1 MKLLAILAGLVVEVR
16 QRLAPDVDTCN
27 AVLLLE
33 YAAGDRAR
41 AAVADRGLVDLRNR
55 QKYEGGA
62 CDERFVS
69 AKNIVQLVTL
79 LHDLN
84 AELERDF
91 KRGGPADPIEH
102 LAGWGRYQTR
112 RFRSR
117 RPRD

>member
-55 QKYEGGA
+55 
-62 CDERFVS
+62 
-69 AKNIVQLVTL
+69 
-79 LHDLN
+79 
-84 AELERDF
+84 
-91 KRGGPADPIEH
+91 
-102 LAGWGRYQTR
+102 
-112 RFRSR
+112 
-117 RPRD
+117 